1 MYLRFKRTRSV
12 GAEIALLF
20 TVTATGQALAQQSGI
35 EEIVVSASP
44 IRDSQLAAL
53 QAKRDATNTMDI
65 VAADTIG
72 RFPDQN
78 LADSLGRLPGLAIE
92 RDQGQ
97 ARFINLRGAPFRYT
111 GIAFDG
117 INVPGADNGRV
128 PRFDSFP
135 SVITSRLEANKAI
148 LPSMPG
154 ESVSG
159 YININTYSPFDQE
172 GWTAVADAGLGEHRL
187 GDGDMER
194 AGLRTSWSN
203 DEIGFVAFFS
213 ENSREQITDNREYDL
228 ATDAATGRPVVNEL
242 DFRSY
247 KIKREDKAYGGRLE
261 WRGEGAVERIFAST
275 LYSEFVDNEE
285 RNQYVFDIGGEVG
298 VTGVGVG
305 TVTTQLLEF
314 GKYDNS
320 TDTTTLGMD
329 LSLGEWFVE
338 GRLNYTKTE
347 SNVFLPITRD
357 IGLSTTTYDLSNIED
372 PIVNVF
378 KLGTQTP
385 LDPALVDYSL
395 ANLGIIYAAKM
406 DADVTKVK
414 LDAQR
419 ELSIFG
425 RDAIFQLGLQT
436 DTREADGY
444 TNLGIGAS
452 PRRGGIDVEAF
463 NSGIPWESATTNS
476 IGGTYYDNPGLRR
489 AWEASPVWSIPT
501 PPDDELVLIDED
513 ILAVYGMSTVQY
525 DWGNVVFGL
534 RIEQTDYTSRGT
546 NEGASISVSN
556 NFTNILPSVHFN
568 YDINEDLKWRVSAS
582 SGLSRPTYSEWR
594 ASASVDVV
602 DKTVSG
608 GNPTLEAEETYGFD
622 SSLEWYYGPV
632 SILSASAFYRRIDNV
647 IYTDE
652 TQIDGG
658 TYLPSSVG
666 EIWTYNGSVNG
677 NDGKFSGIEFNAMH
691 DLSEPLPAPFDGFGV
706 SANLTLLDSEF
717 TGIDGR
723 SYQLPGTSDLIY
735 NASLYYENYGLSARV
750 NYQYRDEWIS
760 PIESPDEVW
769 GDQKRVDFSVSYQ
782 VPGDFGGAM
791 FSIYLNANNLT
802 DEVDL
807 RFAGNGTVNQR
818 ESYGRR
824 FLAGVRASF

>member
-1 MYLRFKRTRSV
+1 
-12 GAEIALLF
+12 
-20 TVTATGQALAQQSGI
+20 
-35 EEIVVSASP
+35 
-44 IRDSQLAAL
+44 
-53 QAKRDATNTMDI
+53 
-65 VAADTIG
+65 
-72 RFPDQN
+72 
-78 LADSLGRLPGLAIE
+78 
-92 RDQGQ
+92 
-97 ARFINLRGAPFRYT
+97 
-111 GIAFDG
+111 
-117 INVPGADNGRV
+117 
-128 PRFDSFP
+128 
-135 SVITSRLEANKAI
+135 
-148 LPSMPG
+148 
-154 ESVSG
+154 
-159 YININTYSPFDQE
+159 
-172 GWTAVADAGLGEHRL
+172 
-187 GDGDMER
+187 
-194 AGLRTSWSN
+194 
-203 DEIGFVAFFS
+203 
-213 ENSREQITDNREYDL
+213 
-228 ATDAATGRPVVNEL
+228 
-242 DFRSY
+242 
-247 KIKREDKAYGGRLE
+247 
-261 WRGEGAVERIFAST
+261 
-275 LYSEFVDNEE
+275 
-285 RNQYVFDIGGEVG
+285 
-298 VTGVGVG
+298 VGVG

-378 KLGTQTP
+378 ELGTQTP

-546 NEGASISVSN
+546 NEGAPIAVSN

-691 DLSEPLPAPFDGFGV
+691 DLSELLPAPFDGFGV

-782 VPGDFGGAM
+782 VPGDFGGAI